1 MLLAIALVLIAVD
14 LVTTLIGVRIA
25 GSEIEANTI
34 HRRVME
40 RHGVAVFALGYL
52 AVMTVLVLVAVQFEG
67 ALAGMVGV
75 FVLIALNNLYGLTRL
90 RRSRRRRANRTE
102 VAGPG
107 TP

>member
-1 MLLAIALVLIAVD
+1 M
-14 LVTTLIGVRIA
+14 A
-25 GSEIEANTI
+25 GPDIEANEI

-40 RHGVAVFALGYL
+40 RHGVAAFALGYL
-52 AVMTVLVLVAVQFEG
+52 AIMTVLVLVALQFEG

-75 FVLIALNNLYGLTRL
+75 LVLIAVNNLYGLARL
-90 RRSRRRRANRTE
+90 RRSRRRRANRSE